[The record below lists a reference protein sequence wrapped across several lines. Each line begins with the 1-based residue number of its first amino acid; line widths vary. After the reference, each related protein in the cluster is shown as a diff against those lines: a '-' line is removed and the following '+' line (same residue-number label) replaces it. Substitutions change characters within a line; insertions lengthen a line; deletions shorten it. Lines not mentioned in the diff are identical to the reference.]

1 MQKAS
6 DEEIREFF
14 ASTIFE
20 GTFSNEVKSNN
31 HADYFKGHIHSIKV
45 NGEPTNVIG
54 SYINVPTVANDI
66 AEGECTFK
74 CRVKDV
80 VRTSPSQINF
90 TLSPKTLR
98 SKSASKINLRIEPR
112 EGELTNED
120 LFELWGVDDCE
131 CIGYYHKDSK
141 SDGYLVDDLRK
152 TNFDR
157 IPPYLSNNRPI
168 TLWLKYP
175 FKGLE
180 LNNYYR
186 FTWMLSHKD
195 IKNPYE
201 IYLDSRYS
209 PQPITPKWFIDK
221 LFEDRHSDKS
231 KNFGSAAN
239 FLDTLSKQLSA
250 KESTFVY
257 ELMQNANDNPVDGQ
271 MVDVEFHI
279 TDNYLLF
286 LHSGDKF
293 NVRNISGIC
302 GINEKEKIANRKT
315 IGYKGIGF
323 KTVFL
328 NNHYVYLKTGDYS
341 FRFDQGETPEKKR
354 GGKIKRQDAPFQ
366 ILPIWT
372 EHNEVS
378 QEVNSVFDKA
388 DKKFQVKMALR
399 PDNQKIL
406 HYGKNSYE
414 HLFRDVF
421 SDSNIILFIPNINSV
436 KVFINGQEE
445 IICYRNNEKWIVGDY
460 ENEIKEE
467 LQELINITID
477 KGNSRIPE
485 KYKENFNFTK
495 VSFACKHE
503 GAIIKPVE
511 DATLYCYLPT
521 SASWGLPFL
530 MNTDMIPKGDRNDI
544 ETEVKLLDENDTN
557 FNEILA
563 EIAGS
568 KLFAWIKDLL
578 VSKKYHLG
586 SVFSLTPDFKKCKKE
601 HKEYVSFIEKFENAF
616 NSCLEA
622 EPIVPVMGGK
632 ALVGS
637 VILDTTGLTT
647 SGIMTDDEFR
657 EFAGLS
663 DYYLPLPILRKDKNF
678 NSFLKRYANDDQK
691 FEVEHLKILISNA
704 DFQEW
709 LKGQDNNNK
718 FLNFLLENNYLE
730 DLLDEKILI
739 EEECGKLYSAK
750 ELFYNIDEELKD
762 LSAFSN
768 HLYYLSLKTRE
779 FFKGNTKWDE
789 VIEGEFAEFDGDNF
803 IKDTLLSENW
813 DETVKALAEWE
824 TSFHF
829 YRYIATNNIVPDEL
843 NDLPF
848 FNDNET
854 AELIDDFNDKFVFL
868 SSDEGKQLFNALWLS
883 SVPFAFISD
892 KYDKETLDY
901 LKSNIVEVQDFS
913 HDIIAKDIIL
923 SEDYEDEINKLQQV
937 DIETSIDFVRY
948 CYEHND
954 LFYNGSLHNYALS
967 AYDCGGENDFV
978 LSENHIFFPS
988 SYFDGYSEKEW
999 IDSDWMYCLDSEYL
1013 EISTDQTD
1021 VKKFLKNV
1029 FYIDELDEK
1038 TFYKEV
1044 VRNNIPSI
1052 IDNTSG
1058 RNDGDGK
1065 KNLDFIS
1072 YLDDNYKLIFE
1083 EEKDAEK
1090 FSAFILIS
1098 DDDTDI
1104 ESDSAYIYAYDKEL
1118 KKIIDSEWF
1127 PVNEVCVCTRNYG
1140 NSKAIIAIKA
1150 RKYNFSEF
1158 FDDVIT
1164 EELSNINDT
1173 IDSKEASIA
1182 FHRFII
1188 EHLRNLTDLQKE
1200 VMKDAKVYL
1209 YGGDNPCDSSAGH
1222 KILSKSAREL
1232 SSMGLVEFADL
1243 DIIDPDY
1250 HVEENE
1256 DYWKNCL
1263 DNEQFTVL
1271 DFIKWL
1277 VGNKDTFYKT
1287 IEDKDNN
1294 INFWRW
1300 VKKCEL
1306 SDQTLEK
1313 LPVLP
1318 IFLNDGNYSD
1328 SDSIIYLSDAYI
1340 EEGGLETIVKKYN
1353 SEAFFISAEYIQD
1366 EDNVNSWK
1374 DFWVKIG
1381 VRFEMI
1387 DILIDTIDNRLSEI
1401 EDVKLPAT
1409 IAKYRT
1415 KLDDLYDGK
1424 LISKL
1429 TDLRVKAHDNYFHN
1443 LNDIIYI
1450 NCEKEEPFKIIELP
1464 NQVTF
1469 ATAEERKLIID
1480 IIEEIE
1486 GEKIDRL
1493 TEWQAAKIDR
1503 YIEIQSDPDLDEL
1516 LRSIH
1521 FNFVDE
1527 LAGMYNNDRDILKQ
1541 FENITDIL
1549 FLDSDEDFCEAEE
1562 LTLGSIYNPFC
1573 DFEKFGL
1580 DYHYLSE
1587 SYKSECSNDI
1597 RKMLNRIFKIHCDFK
1612 KDDVEKLVN
1621 RDFSIYFWS
1630 QYLVK
1635 KDADISG
1642 VEKLIEHGDFDSF
1655 KCIPTKDFMKSPN
1668 ELYYGDD
1675 VSKYVR
1681 YIEDWENK
1689 VPLKDLPDIKQN
1701 DGSTIFSELPFKD
1714 SLDFLDGLYAL
1725 ISVLGQDKRTQI
1737 LEWMID
1743 NYDESYDGI
1752 VSEYRE
1758 DKHALWYN
1766 NKNELVQIKK
1776 LYALNY
1782 WEKTLEQYF
1791 GNNPRIVNKA
1801 YFPVGDSFKK
1811 ACDILGIKTISL
1823 SDLKMEPQEDT
1834 IYTQR
1839 NRDLK
1844 LFVLVIAGMIDT
1856 NSWKDLYEGFLE
1868 KLKYL
1873 VLHRCKSIM
1882 ITYKED
1888 KSINQSLMKFYREKD
1903 SADFYFVDS
1912 LDGKRVFTFFV
1923 KEFSKYLGIKE
1934 ADIPQEMIEDIM
1946 DSTQNAIELIREQN
1960 SLLLDDEF
1968 KDALEEIIPGI
1979 KRELNGN
1986 EALDDGNGPI
1996 IYRPTFTTSVK
2007 QESEDYDEAN
2017 DIDYELNEDKME
2029 NDLISYNSNELD
2041 SSPTNTS
2048 ERELSERAPRSDK
2061 GGMHL
2066 YPEKYHRTE
2075 KTNISQMQK
2084 KIYPSG
2090 EKVENS
2096 YHPYTKNDGWND
2108 FSHPYTPLPPKPF
2121 SPEDV
2126 SNFGPRGVTRTLE
2139 ILEPTLS
2146 EVDEINRILGEDL
2159 SPEQIADQNY
2169 LAQLRLYNNLVKK
2182 NMLPDENKEDFVRNG
2197 HMKNEHTIR
2206 GGKYIHKCSA
2216 VGGIMY
2222 LSPSIWNK
2230 IADDKCVVCVY
2241 LGAKSNE
2248 FMYFNSIEEI
2258 LKWIGEDDIIIKLTG
2273 EEKADVVEKLYSG
2286 ILHGIKGT
2294 AYTLIRINSNEK
2306 YNSLFA
2312 QLPSNDINEQEEN
2325 EDEY

>member
-1 MQKAS
+1 MAYFKNKYQMQKAS

-31 HADYFKGHIHSIKV
+31 HADYFKGHIHSIRV

-120 LFELWGVDDCE
+120 LFELWGVNDCE

-730 DLLDEKILI
+730 DLLDEKIFI

-913 HDIIAKDIIL
+913 H
-923 SEDYEDEINKLQQV
+923 
-937 DIETSIDFVRY
+937 
-948 CYEHND
+948 C
-954 LFYNGSLHNYALS
+954 
-967 AYDCGGENDFV
+967 
-978 LSENHIFFPS
+978 
-988 SYFDGYSEKEW
+988 
-999 IDSDWMYCLDSEYL
+999 
-1013 EISTDQTD
+1013 
-1021 VKKFLKNV
+1021 
-1029 FYIDELDEK
+1029 
-1038 TFYKEV
+1038 
-1044 VRNNIPSI
+1044 
-1052 IDNTSG
+1052 
-1058 RNDGDGK
+1058 
-1065 KNLDFIS
+1065 
-1072 YLDDNYKLIFE
+1072 
-1083 EEKDAEK
+1083 
-1090 FSAFILIS
+1090 ILI
-1098 DDDTDI
+1098 
-1104 ESDSAYIYAYDKEL
+1104 Y
-1118 KKIIDSEWF
+1118 
-1127 PVNEVCVCTRNYG
+1127 N
-1140 NSKAIIAIKA
+1140 
-1150 RKYNFSEF
+1150 YNF
-1158 FDDVIT
+1158 V
-1164 EELSNINDT
+1164 
-1173 IDSKEASIA
+1173 
-1182 FHRFII
+1182 
-1188 EHLRNLTDLQKE
+1188 
-1200 VMKDAKVYL
+1200 
-1209 YGGDNPCDSSAGH
+1209 
-1222 KILSKSAREL
+1222 
-1232 SSMGLVEFADL
+1232 
-1243 DIIDPDY
+1243 
-1250 HVEENE
+1250 
-1256 DYWKNCL
+1256 
-1263 DNEQFTVL
+1263 
-1271 DFIKWL
+1271 
-1277 VGNKDTFYKT
+1277 
-1287 IEDKDNN
+1287 
-1294 INFWRW
+1294 
-1300 VKKCEL
+1300 
-1306 SDQTLEK
+1306 
-1313 LPVLP
+1313 
-1318 IFLNDGNYSD
+1318 
-1328 SDSIIYLSDAYI
+1328 
-1340 EEGGLETIVKKYN
+1340 
-1353 SEAFFISAEYIQD
+1353 
-1366 EDNVNSWK
+1366 
-1374 DFWVKIG
+1374 
-1381 VRFEMI
+1381 
-1387 DILIDTIDNRLSEI
+1387 
-1401 EDVKLPAT
+1401 
-1409 IAKYRT
+1409 
-1415 KLDDLYDGK
+1415 
-1424 LISKL
+1424 
-1429 TDLRVKAHDNYFHN
+1429 
-1443 LNDIIYI
+1443 
-1450 NCEKEEPFKIIELP
+1450 
-1464 NQVTF
+1464 
-1469 ATAEERKLIID
+1469 
-1480 IIEEIE
+1480 
-1486 GEKIDRL
+1486 
-1493 TEWQAAKIDR
+1493 
-1503 YIEIQSDPDLDEL
+1503 
-1516 LRSIH
+1516 
-1521 FNFVDE
+1521 
-1527 LAGMYNNDRDILKQ
+1527 
-1541 FENITDIL
+1541 
-1549 FLDSDEDFCEAEE
+1549 
-1562 LTLGSIYNPFC
+1562 
-1573 DFEKFGL
+1573 
-1580 DYHYLSE
+1580 
-1587 SYKSECSNDI
+1587 
-1597 RKMLNRIFKIHCDFK
+1597 
-1612 KDDVEKLVN
+1612 
-1621 RDFSIYFWS
+1621 
-1630 QYLVK
+1630 
-1635 KDADISG
+1635 
-1642 VEKLIEHGDFDSF
+1642 
-1655 KCIPTKDFMKSPN
+1655 
-1668 ELYYGDD
+1668 
-1675 VSKYVR
+1675 
-1681 YIEDWENK
+1681 
-1689 VPLKDLPDIKQN
+1689 
-1701 DGSTIFSELPFKD
+1701 
-1714 SLDFLDGLYAL
+1714 
-1725 ISVLGQDKRTQI
+1725 
-1737 LEWMID
+1737 
-1743 NYDESYDGI
+1743 
-1752 VSEYRE
+1752 
-1758 DKHALWYN
+1758 
-1766 NKNELVQIKK
+1766 
-1776 LYALNY
+1776 
-1782 WEKTLEQYF
+1782 
-1791 GNNPRIVNKA
+1791 
-1801 YFPVGDSFKK
+1801 
-1811 ACDILGIKTISL
+1811 
-1823 SDLKMEPQEDT
+1823 
-1834 IYTQR
+1834 
-1839 NRDLK
+1839 
-1844 LFVLVIAGMIDT
+1844 
-1856 NSWKDLYEGFLE
+1856 
-1868 KLKYL
+1868 
-1873 VLHRCKSIM
+1873 
-1882 ITYKED
+1882 
-1888 KSINQSLMKFYREKD
+1888 
-1903 SADFYFVDS
+1903 
-1912 LDGKRVFTFFV
+1912 
-1923 KEFSKYLGIKE
+1923 
-1934 ADIPQEMIEDIM
+1934 
-1946 DSTQNAIELIREQN
+1946 
-1960 SLLLDDEF
+1960 
-1968 KDALEEIIPGI
+1968 
-1979 KRELNGN
+1979 
-1986 EALDDGNGPI
+1986 
-1996 IYRPTFTTSVK
+1996 
-2007 QESEDYDEAN
+2007 
-2017 DIDYELNEDKME
+2017 
-2029 NDLISYNSNELD
+2029 
-2041 SSPTNTS
+2041 
-2048 ERELSERAPRSDK
+2048 
-2061 GGMHL
+2061 
-2066 YPEKYHRTE
+2066 
-2075 KTNISQMQK
+2075 
-2084 KIYPSG
+2084 
-2090 EKVENS
+2090 
-2096 YHPYTKNDGWND
+2096 
-2108 FSHPYTPLPPKPF
+2108 
-2121 SPEDV
+2121 
-2126 SNFGPRGVTRTLE
+2126 
-2139 ILEPTLS
+2139 
-2146 EVDEINRILGEDL
+2146 
-2159 SPEQIADQNY
+2159 
-2169 LAQLRLYNNLVKK
+2169 
-2182 NMLPDENKEDFVRNG
+2182 
-2197 HMKNEHTIR
+2197 
-2206 GGKYIHKCSA
+2206 
-2216 VGGIMY
+2216 
-2222 LSPSIWNK
+2222 
-2230 IADDKCVVCVY
+2230 
-2241 LGAKSNE
+2241 
-2248 FMYFNSIEEI
+2248 
-2258 LKWIGEDDIIIKLTG
+2258 
-2273 EEKADVVEKLYSG
+2273 
-2286 ILHGIKGT
+2286 
-2294 AYTLIRINSNEK
+2294 
-2306 YNSLFA
+2306 
-2312 QLPSNDINEQEEN
+2312 
-2325 EDEY
+2325 